1 MKQAVQLV
9 DALKKQ
15 LKAHGKT
22 YADVAR
28 HVGLSEASIKRIF
41 AENTLTLDRLEQ
53 ICTLIDLDFVQLIH
67 GMQSQDRQTRGLTE
81 AQEQEIADDH
91 LLLLVAVCVVNGY
104 GLADILAQYQ
114 LSEAECLRKLVRLER
129 LNLIELMPGNRIKLR
144 IAPNFRWL
152 PAGPIQRFFQA
163 HVASDFFRSRFDREG
178 EQLVVLN
185 GLLSPTGNAQW
196 QRKMQRLVTEF
207 NDLCR
212 EEADLPLAERFGT
225 TAVLAVRQWQSS
237 VFKEF
242 GR

>member
-1 MKQAVQLV
+1 MAQAIQLI

-28 HVGLSEASIKRIF
+28 HLDLSEASVKRVF
-41 AENTLTLDRLEQ
+41 AENALTLDRLER
-53 ICTLIDLDFVQLIH
+53 ICALIDLDFAQLVQTMQLQERQ
-67 GMQSQDRQTRGLTE
+67 MQSLSE
-81 AQEQEIADDH
+81 SQEQDIADDP
-91 LLLLVAVCVVNGY
+91 LLLLVAVCVINGY
-104 GLADILAQYQ
+104 GLTDLLGQYR
-114 LSEAECLRKLVRLER
+114 LTEAECVQKLIRLER
-129 LNLIELMPGNRIKLR
+129 LKLIELMPGNRIKLR

-152 PAGPIQRFFQA
+152 PGGPIQRFFQA
-163 HVASDFFRSRFDREG
+163 HVASEFFRSRFDGEG
-178 EQLVVLN
+178 ERLVVLN

-196 QRKMQRLVTEF
+196 QKKMQRLVSEF

-237 VFKEF
+237 LFKEF
-242 GR
+242 GK